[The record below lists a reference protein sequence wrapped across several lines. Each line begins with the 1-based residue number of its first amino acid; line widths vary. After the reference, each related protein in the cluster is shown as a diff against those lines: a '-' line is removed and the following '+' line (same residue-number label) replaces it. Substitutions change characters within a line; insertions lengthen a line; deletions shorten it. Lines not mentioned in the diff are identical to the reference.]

1 MRFRNILMKNNFH
14 CRKIPAM
21 PFEEHS
27 VMTLKS
33 DNLKN
38 LYKCH
43 SNNPGFFISYMHR
56 NEEEGELTN
65 QAIIIV

>member
-1 MRFRNILMKNNFH
+1 
-14 CRKIPAM
+14 M

-33 DNLKN
+33 DYLKN

>member
-1 MRFRNILMKNNFH
+1 
-14 CRKIPAM
+14 M

-27 VMTLKS
+27 VMTLKI

-38 LYKCH
+38 PYKCH
-43 SNNPGFFISYMHR
+43 LNNPGFFISYMHR

>member
-1 MRFRNILMKNNFH
+1 
-14 CRKIPAM
+14 M

-27 VMTLKS
+27 VMTLKI

-38 LYKCH
+38 PDKCH
-43 SNNPGFFISYMHR
+43 LNNPGFFISYMHR